1 MKVNEPKIEY
11 VTTGNDITT
20 YRKRDY
26 LTPYT
31 LTVGRIAE
39 SLIQELFLIENYQTF
54 KYGLENTYQYLYK
67 RLRNNNKIS
76 SRSLRQ
82 SPDLIIYEPCKENL
96 FYAEVKYR
104 SSGVFKYDPSKFTN
118 YVERF
123 PNGYFFIATPT
134 HFYTISFDEMCF
146 KKKIDFMEHPEYLL
160 ENSKI
165 FDLRSKSIAHFE
177 KFLSV
182 FYNEDF
188 LKLNKQIQGN
198 YRN

>member
-1 MKVNEPKIEY
+1 MEVNEPKIEY
-11 VTTGNDITT
+11 ITTGNDITT
-20 YRKRDY
+20 YRKKDY
-26 LTPYT
+26 LTPYN

-39 SLIQELFLIENYQTF
+39 SLLQELFLIENYQTF

-67 RLRNNNKIS
+67 KLRKNNKVS
-76 SRSLRQ
+76 SISLRQ
-82 SPDLIIYEPCKENL
+82 SPDLIVYEPCEENL

-104 SSGVFKYDPSKFTN
+104 SSGIFTYEPEKFTN

-134 HFYTISFDEMCF
+134 HFYTISFEEMRF
-146 KKKIDFMEHPEYLL
+146 KKKIDFKEHPEYLL
-160 ENSKI
+160 ENSKT
-165 FDLRSKSIAHFE
+165 FDLRSKSITHFE
-177 KFLSV
+177 NFLSV

-188 LKLNKQIQGN
+188 LKLNKQIQGT